1 MISFCLIVRNAE
13 DTLPACLTSIR
24 PVADEICVVDTD
36 SKDNTLSIAQAFG
49 AKVQRIT
56 RRTHPDKFLD
66 IPDEQGVL
74 HESLADFA
82 YARNL
87 SFSMARPGNWIFWLD
102 SDDTLEGLD
111 HWSEMLDR
119 FERDP
124 GIDAVVMP
132 YEYAYDAK
140 GRVITLLWRERLLRW
155 TPAWKWE
162 GPIHEILPARQ
173 KHVATYEK
181 VRVCHRKDRRQ
192 HPVLKRRNYTILK
205 AKAND
210 GSPRSLFY
218 LGAEAAHCGEYKE
231 ATEAFQ
237 RFLTVSD
244 NEEETYQALFMLGD
258 LFRVNRQW
266 EAAVAQFQKAMLI
279 RPTWRDAYFGM
290 AEAMVLCEDWD
301 RAIFYAMLGRKQ
313 EVLPQTALAF
323 NPLHEHIGWVPS
335 LATAFHRK
343 GDLPRARQ
351 AIEDGLAEDPENPA
365 FLTMRAD
372 LETERLRLEEQ
383 STFQSTV
390 QRLIDKG
397 KPHEALQVAEA
408 LGISGEPPLRPMR
421 QMLQTADRME
431 LPGRNP
437 EFRTVYASQPDARFD
452 WLARVIQSD
461 PRRRRIAF
469 PGAGS
474 ALFARALF
482 YTYHMAVEAWDPNPL
497 FVDKVRA
504 IKETA
509 QWGGSFQMRYARLL
523 NPPTAPQDLIVLMD
537 VLEYVTD
544 PQAVVEEM
552 QRWLVPGGSLLMIVP
567 EQAGRGMLQALGP
580 NDLRHLGMT
589 HRLPERVGGAPGGA
603 WYCLEVRKED
613 TRLIAPKT
621 IGIVCAPALEVWG
634 PHSLETGIG
643 GSEECVIQ
651 VSRQLVRRGHEVT
664 VYGDWVGEDVLPSC
678 CPKRTVLYRPREAY
692 EPCDVVVG
700 WRSPELFM
708 GRRPL
713 EAEWRWLWMHDV
725 ADPKRVAA
733 VVDRLDAILVGSVF
747 QANLFPEAQSLC
759 KVIRYG
765 LDPEEFAPRYAY
777 RDGKGNDLWAKGEGL
792 RDPHK
797 FIWTSC
803 PTRGLEEL
811 LDAWP
816 AIRKEVRD
824 ASLHVFYGF
833 TNFDRFNALQ
843 PEAATPERLALKARI
858 LTKAKQP
865 GVVWRDRVGQRK
877 IAEEMLSSG
886 VWAYPTS
893 FPEIACLSAAK
904 SCAAGCWPVFYPTAA
919 MPETVAWGW
928 QSRPETF
935 AQDCIAAAAGE
946 KSEAERQRMMAWGR
960 QSYSWEK
967 VALAWERVM
976 RGA

>member
-1 MISFCLIVRNAE
+1 MISFCLIVRDAE

-24 PVADEICVVDTD
+24 PVADELCIVDTGSTD
-36 SKDNTLSIAQAFG
+36 STLAIAQAFG
-49 AKVQRIT
+49 AKVQRMT

-421 QMLQTADRME
+421 QMLQSADRME
-431 LPGRNP
+431 LPGRTP

-452 WLARVIQSD
+452 WLSRVIQSD

-509 QWGGSFQMRYARLL
+509 QWGGNFQMRYARLL

-552 QRWLVPGGSLLMIVP
+552 QRWLVPGGSLLVIVP
-567 EQAGRGMLQALGP
+567 EQAGRGMVQALGP

-613 TRLIAPKT
+613 MRADRSEDDRHRLRPRLGGLGSAQPRD
-621 IGIVCAPALEVWG
+621 W
-634 PHSLETGIG
+634 HRGIG
-643 GSEECVIQ
+643 RMRHPGVEAVGSARARRHGLRRLGGGGCARRWRFHRPVP
-651 VSRQLVRRGHEVT
+651 SPRALRTLRRGGGLAIP
-664 VYGDWVGEDVLPSC
+664 GDLHGAP
-678 CPKRTVLYRPREAY
+678 PP
-692 EPCDVVVG
+692 
-700 WRSPELFM
+700 
-708 GRRPL
+708 

-733 VVDRLDAILVGSVF
+733 VADRLDAVLVGSVF

-765 LDPEEFAPRYAY
+765 LEPR
-777 RDGKGNDLWAKGEGL
+777 E
-792 RDPHK
+792 
-797 FIWTSC
+797 
-803 PTRGLEEL
+803 
-811 LDAWP
+811 
-816 AIRKEVRD
+816 
-824 ASLHVFYGF
+824 
-833 TNFDRFNALQ
+833 
-843 PEAATPERLALKARI
+843 
-858 LTKAKQP
+858 
-865 GVVWRDRVGQRK
+865 
-877 IAEEMLSSG
+877 
-886 VWAYPTS
+886 
-893 FPEIACLSAAK
+893 
-904 SCAAGCWPVFYPTAA
+904 FYPGSKRW
-919 MPETVAWGW
+919 ME
-928 QSRPETF
+928 
-935 AQDCIAAAAGE
+935 
-946 KSEAERQRMMAWGR
+946 
-960 QSYSWEK
+960 
-967 VALAWERVM
+967 
-976 RGA
+976 